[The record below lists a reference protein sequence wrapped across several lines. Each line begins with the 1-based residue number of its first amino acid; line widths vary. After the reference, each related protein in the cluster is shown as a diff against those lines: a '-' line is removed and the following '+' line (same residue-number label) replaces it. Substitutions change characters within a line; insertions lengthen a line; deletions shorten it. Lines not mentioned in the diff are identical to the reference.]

1 MINGAW
7 DVLQLIY
14 VLIYWIE
21 TKGLTLEQID
31 RLIDGVSRSNL
42 LGANGSGSGGDVK
55 VLEGVEKDDQDNA
68 ISKERIVTVIKDEG
82 KPE

>member
-14 VLIYWIE
+14 VLIYWME

-31 RLIDGVSRSNL
+31 LLTGVSPSDVSI
-42 LGANGSGSGGDVK
+42 ANIPGSGGDVK
-55 VLEGVEKDDQDNA
+55 VLDGVEGVDQDNA
-68 ISKERIVTVIKDEG
+68 IGKEGVITAVEDEG
-82 KPE
+82 KSD